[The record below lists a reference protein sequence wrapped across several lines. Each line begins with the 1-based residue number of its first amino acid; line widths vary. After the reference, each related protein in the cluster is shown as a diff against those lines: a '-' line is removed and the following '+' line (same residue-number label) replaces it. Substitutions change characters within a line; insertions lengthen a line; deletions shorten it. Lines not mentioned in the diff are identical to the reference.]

1 MTELSKKPDQYCQ
14 GKLSDGFTFIVFGQ
28 EVVELRCARGSINW
42 DTFTI
47 LLGT

>member
-1 MTELSKKPDQYCQ
+1 MTELSKKLDQYCQ

-28 EVVELRCARGSINW
+28 EVVELKCVRGSINW